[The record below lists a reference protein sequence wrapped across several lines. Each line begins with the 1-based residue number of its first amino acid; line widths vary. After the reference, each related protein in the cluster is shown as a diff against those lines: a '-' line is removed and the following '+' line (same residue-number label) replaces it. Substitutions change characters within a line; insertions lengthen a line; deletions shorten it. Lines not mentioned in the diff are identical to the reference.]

1 VSRSERAPSE
11 GAERRED
18 WLRREQ
24 ASRGR
29 AWALEEQLLQSP
41 ADLAGNETLLG
52 LAAQP
57 AEEQAELVRL
67 EGELRAQALRVAELA
82 QRLNADT
89 SITLGRVAP
98 ASDRRTVDPHPSKQS
113 LDRHLWL
120 CRCEGFE
127 VDSPAGRVGVV
138 DGLRFGESVD
148 RPDVLEVRAGPFRRK
163 LLLIPVE
170 EVDHIFSDEQRL
182 VLRGATSEPHDL
194 PHQLLARLRHSL
206 SSGHLAS

>member
-1 VSRSERAPSE
+1 MSRSKRAPSE
-11 GAERRED
+11 GAKRRED

-24 ASRGR
+24 ASRDR
-29 AWALEEQLLQSP
+29 PWTLEEQLLQPLS
-41 ADLAGNETLLG
+41 DLAGNETLLA
-52 LAAQP
+52 LAAQL
-57 AEEQAELVRL
+57 AEEQDELVRL

-82 QRLNADT
+82 QRLNAGK
-89 SITLGRVAP
+89 SAPPGRVAP
-98 ASDRRTVDPHPSKQS
+98 SGDRRTVDPHPSQQS

-138 DGLRFGESVD
+138 EGLRFSSRVD
-148 RPDVLEVRAGPFRRK
+148 RPDLLEVRAGPLGRK

-170 EVDHIFSDEQRL
+170 EVDGIFSDEQRI
-182 VLRGATSEPHDL
+182 VLHGAAGDRHDF
-194 PHQLLARLRHSL
+194 PHQLVARLRHSL

>member
-1 VSRSERAPSE
+1 MSRSKRAPSE

-24 ASRGR
+24 ASRSR
-29 AWALEEQLLQSP
+29 SWALEEQLLQPLS
-41 ADLAGNETLLG
+41 DLAGNETLLA
-52 LAAQP
+52 LAAQL

-82 QRLNADT
+82 QRLNAGK
-89 SITLGRVAP
+89 SAPPGRVAP
-98 ASDRRTVDPHPSKQS
+98 SGDRRTVDPHPSQQS

-138 DGLRFGESVD
+138 DGLRFSSSVD
-148 RPDVLEVRAGPFRRK
+148 QPDLLEVRAGPLGRT

-170 EVDHIFSDEQRL
+170 DVDGIFSDEQRI
-182 VLRGATSEPHDL
+182 VLRSAANDRHHL

-206 SSGHLAS
+206 SAGHLAS